1 MSITHHNIVRN
12 YNKHLILLASFVVL
26 FCWMY
31 VVIASRSLSMRVK
44 ILEAQ
49 SGFSIIFHNFFSASQ
64 HSNVI
69 KLMYR
74 KAWFS
79 LIMIKSGVLCG
90 KFNNTCKHIIS
101 TDTYLLIIL

>member
-1 MSITHHNIVRN
+1 M
-12 YNKHLILLASFVVL
+12 F
-26 FCWMY
+26 
-31 VVIASRSLSMRVK
+31 
-44 ILEAQ
+44 EAQ
-49 SGFSIIFHNFFSASQ
+49 SGFSVIFPNFFSAFQ

-79 LIMIKSGVLCG
+79 LIMVKSGVLCD
-90 KFNNTCKHIIS
+90 KFNTCKHIIS